1 MVDGVC
7 LGASGP
13 CKCSWHQQFD
23 CCCQHWHADAADTLG
38 EHGDADAT
46 DALDRGEHGYAD
58 AADTLEAVIVPR

>member
-38 EHGDADAT
+38 EH
-46 DALDRGEHGYAD
+46 EYAD
-58 AADTLEAVIVPR
+58 AADAVGSSQHEHANAAYSLESLKVFR